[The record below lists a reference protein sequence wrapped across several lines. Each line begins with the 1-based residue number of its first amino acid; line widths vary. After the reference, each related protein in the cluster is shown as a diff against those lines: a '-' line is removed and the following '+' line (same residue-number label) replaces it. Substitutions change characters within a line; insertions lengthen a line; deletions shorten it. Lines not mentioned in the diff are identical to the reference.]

1 MTGRQHGQRSI
12 SYKVIVNT
20 LYNTFGRSW
29 SILVCIFLTPYIICR
44 IGVDRF
50 GVWAVV
56 GVITGYFG
64 LLDLGV
70 GASFV
75 KYISE
80 FYARKEHNKISHI
93 VSTGF
98 TLYFVLAVV
107 SFLLIFLLKGPILAF
122 LNMPA
127 YLLHEAGIVLVMGVA
142 LFGISNAMSP
152 FLAMQGGLQRMDISN
167 NINIGLSIVSI
178 VGTIFFLERGF
189 GIIGLMINNA
199 IVLMILSAV
208 NVVVAHFLMPELRF
222 RLFYVDRTIFRRI
235 LNFGYNMQ
243 IAKVSGMIASH
254 TDKILITCFLS
265 IGLVAFY
272 QLGSSVVYYAASLA
286 GILTSALV
294 PAFSEI
300 EARGE
305 RRRLIEAYMR
315 SLRYISF
322 VIAPIFIYLAIS
334 AEQVIFIWLGY
345 GYERS
350 VAIIQILTGAFLVN
364 TIAQVPLSVSM
375 AIDKPRLMA
384 VGSMIT
390 IISNVILSAIF
401 IKLFGFFGAAWGT
414 LIAVNA
420 GTIYFVMRLNAEMK
434 IPAKNILRAIMP
446 YLVSCAAASTVI
458 FILTVLI
465 ENSPFHPGHGRIGTM
480 VTFFIKGA
488 IFLLSYLASVFYLKP
503 FNADEL
509 EAIKKK
515 VPFMGPV
522 IARVISRS

>member
-1 MTGRQHGQRSI
+1 MTRRQSGQRSI

-20 LYNTFGRSW
+20 LYNTFGRFW
-29 SILVCIFLTPYIICR
+29 GIMVGVFLTPYIISR

-56 GVITGYFG
+56 GVVTGYFG

-80 FYARKEHNKISHI
+80 FYARKEYNKISHI
-93 VSTGF
+93 VNTGF
-98 TLYFVLAVV
+98 TLYFILAIV
-107 SFLLIFLLKGPILAF
+107 SFLLVYLLKNPILAF
-122 LNMPA
+122 LNMPV
-127 YLLHEAGIVLVMGVA
+127 YLRHEAGIVLVMGIA
-142 LFGISNAMSP
+142 LFGASNAMSP
-152 FLAMQGGLQRMDISN
+152 FLAIQGGLQRMDISN
-167 NINIGLSIVSI
+167 NIGIGLSIVNI
-178 VGTIFFLERGF
+178 AGTVFFLEKGF
-189 GIIGLMINNA
+189 GIIGLMINNV
-199 IVLMILSAV
+199 IIFMILAVV
-208 NVVVAHFLMPELRF
+208 NVIAARFLMPELRF
-222 RLFYVDRTIFRRI
+222 RLFYIDRVIFRKI

-265 IGLVAFY
+265 IGLVTFY

-286 GILTSALV
+286 GILTSALM

-305 RRRLIEAYMR
+305 RSRLIEAYMR
-315 SLRYISF
+315 SMKYISF

-350 VAIIQILTGAFLVN
+350 AVIIQILAGAFLIN

-375 AIDKPRLMA
+375 AMDKPRLVA
-384 VGSMIT
+384 VGSLIT
-390 IISNVILSAIF
+390 IISNIILSGLL
-401 IKLFGFFGAAWGT
+401 IKLFGFTGAAWGT
-414 LIAVNA
+414 LVAVNA
-420 GTIYFVMRLNAEMK
+420 GTIYFMARLNAEMR
-434 IPAKNILRAIMP
+434 IPTKNLVRVVMP
-446 YLVSCAAASTVI
+446 YFISCAAASTVI
-458 FILTVLI
+458 FMV
-465 ENSPFHPGHGRIGTM
+465 NSFIGRSFFHPGPGRIESM
-480 VTFFIKGA
+480 VLFLAKGLL
-488 IFLLSYLASVFYLKP
+488 FLASYLVSVFWLKP

-509 EAIKKK
+509 EVIKRKI
-515 VPFMGPV
+515 PFMSPI
-522 IARVISRS
+522 IARMINRP